1 MKKENFNDEKLD
13 IEIPYE
19 AAEMLLNYAA
29 EKELSVEE
37 ILESAI
43 KKHLEMMKNG

>member
-1 MKKENFNDEKLD
+1 MKKDDFNEEKLD

-29 EKELSVEE
+29 ETELSVEE

>member
-1 MKKENFNDEKLD
+1 MKKNYLSEEKLD

-29 EKELSVEE
+29 ETGLSVEE

-43 KKHLEMMKNG
+43 RKYLEMMKNG